1 MIIAWATFCALE
13 ESGQADD
20 TLVLYVSDHG
30 EMLGDHGLWTNKV
43 IYEASPGV
51 TMISAGPDVP
61 VGKWVRI
68 PTSLID
74 IAPTALDVFGL
85 ASGYPGTILSQLA
98 RVLDD
103 PDERRD
109 LAYANAPEVQ
119 AALSEGERRLREI
132 CDPDA
137 VNALCFAEWCRRI
150 EALGGE
156 TACLNA
162 AQFNHTPT
170 PV

>member
-1 MIIAWATFCALE
+1 MTEDRPPARSWSAR
-13 ESGQADD
+13 GDWK
-20 TLVLYVSDHG
+20 YVRYV
-30 EMLGDHGLWTNKV
+30 GL
-43 IYEASPGV
+43 P
-51 TMISAGPDVP
+51 
-61 VGKWVRI
+61 
-68 PTSLID
+68 
-74 IAPTALDVFGL
+74 
-85 ASGYPGTILSQLA
+85 SQLFNLA
-98 RVLDD
+98 ND

-109 LAYANAPEVQ
+109 LADANAPEVQ